1 MAKRLTLTCL
11 LLFCIAGVKAQV
23 TYCYH
28 IYKKYDKNDIP
39 QSVNGYR
46 YLTFKGD
53 FMYASEKDGGYEI
66 SQFDGKPY
74 KNLYRFKK
82 RVDGALLYA
91 QWNDYANNYQD
102 EIYMPWGGHSSG
114 LTYYLVSED
123 KSKINYIHKGY
134 VGVYGNTITEPFTL
148 CYERCPN
155 RDCEKTNDPSM
166 KH

>member
-1 MAKRLTLTCL
+1 MGKRLTLICL
-11 LLFCIAGVKAQV
+11 LLFAIAGVKAQV

-28 IYKKYDKNDIP
+28 IYKEYDKNDIP
-39 QSVNGYR
+39 QSVNGYE
-46 YLTFKGD
+46 YLTFKGN
-53 FMYASEKDGGYEI
+53 FLYPSEKDGSYEI
-66 SQFDGKPY
+66 SQYNGKPCKRLY
-74 KNLYRFKK
+74 KYKK

-91 QWNDYANNYQD
+91 AWNDYANNYQD
-102 EIYMPWGGHSSG
+102 EIYNSSG

-123 KSKINYIHKGY
+123 KSEINYIHKGW
-134 VGVYGNTITEPFTL
+134 VDVHGNTISDPFTL